1 MGTRRWPASLYRT
14 AADTARKNGDGV
26 TAHHARQA
34 LGDRGIPEEE
44 NVPKL
49 TGREKEIARLARDG
63 HSDETIASLLHL
75 SVRTVGGH
83 LSRAYRKL
91 GVSSRRQLADVFKD

>member
-1 MGTRRWPASLYRT
+1 MPDEPGAPR
-14 AADTARKNGDGV
+14 
-26 TAHHARQA
+26 
-34 LGDRGIPEEE
+34 
-44 NVPKL
+44 L
-49 TGREKEIARLARDG
+49 TGREQEIARLARDG
-63 HSDETIASLLHL
+63 HSDETIAALLHL